1 MHLMF
6 LLFSGFR
13 VLFTKPVSILF
24 LYKNNFKTGFYG
36 TINAFKNYFVI
47 IFLIFNYNLCANM
60 PYIRKK
66 NS

>member
-1 MHLMF
+1 MHLVF

-13 VLFTKPVSILF
+13 ALFTKPVSIFF

-36 TINAFKNYFVI
+36 TIYAFKNYFVI

>member
-1 MHLMF
+1 MHLVF

-13 VLFTKPVSILF
+13 APFMKPVSILF
-24 LYKNNFKTGFYG
+24 LYKNNFKTEFYSSIH
-36 TINAFKNYFVI
+36 TFKNYFVI